1 MKGSE
6 KMNIKVLKYMLLGI
20 WLCGCS
26 SMSND
31 LDSASEEINKI
42 PVYMEGVPDYDPTDP
57 QAVLISS
64 VQDWSKINDANKTF
78 FFVTPGDYTSCGDIV
93 LTGSGT
99 SSKPKWLVY
108 YDPKLRQVLPTHPVS
123 LTNDQRVKIRKL
135 TVDGSHWKIAGIYGE
150 GYKDQTRS
158 YIIKLAGDHNE
169 VNSVLTEFGA
179 HGGGQVQIEGDY
191 NLVKNSVLR
200 NTMITP
206 GRDNHGLVFT
216 KETDYSKVIGCEFYN
231 CAGDAI
237 QVHPS
242 DDAHRGCVISNND
255 IYVDVTKYFEKMDA
269 FPHENG
275 IDFKDGGASDS
286 GDWIRVEN
294 NRFAW
299 IGSSDGGTG
308 GSPGAIDFSNAFGH
322 KAYIRFSENTFYECV
337 LPFTTATGTGG
348 GSSNHLSVVRNIFYK
363 ASIAAIRPVTQ
374 KQFSHEYY
382 FNTIVDVEEPGL
394 WIESEIWNSDIMGNL
409 VINGQNAAIEPNKGV
424 HADYNVFYNTEV
436 LPLEGGGSCAYDL
449 SELQTLQDYCFE
461 FARLTDPKTLC
472 IKNIVPTPNSQ
483 HVNLFKNAVVGLNKD
498 RGVDDQVIKQA
509 WAGALSPLN

>member
-1 MKGSE
+1 MKAR
-6 KMNIKVLKYMLLGI
+6 KKWPLTLRYVVLSI
-20 WLCGCS
+20 WLCSCS
-26 SMSND
+26 AATSD
-31 LDSASEEINKI
+31 ADSISEEINKKPI
-42 PVYMEGVPDYDPTDP
+42 LMDVPDYNPNN
-57 QAVLISS
+57 QEMALISKAD
-64 VQDWSKINDANKTF
+64 DWKKVNDSDKRF
-78 FFVTPGDYTSCGDIV
+78 FFVAPGDYTALEEIV
-93 LTGSGT
+93 VT
-99 SSKPKWLVY
+99 SSGSVSEPKWLVY
-108 YDPKLRQVLPTHPVS
+108 YDPKSGVALPVHPVD
-123 LTNDQRVKIRKL
+123 LEVDERVRVRQL
-135 TVDGSHWKIAGIYGE
+135 TVEGSYWKIAGIYGE
-150 GYKDQTRS
+150 GYRDQTRTH
-158 YIIKLAGDHNE
+158 IIRLEGDHNE
-169 VNSVLTEFGA
+169 INAVLTEYGSD
-179 HGGGQVQIEGDY
+179 GGGQIRIVGNY
-191 NLVKNSVLR
+191 NVVKNSVLR

-206 GRDNHGLVFT
+206 GRDNHGIVFT
-216 KETDYSKVIGCEFYN
+216 QETDYSSVIGCEIYN

-242 DDAHRGCVISNND
+242 DDAHRGCVISDND
-255 IYVDVTKYFEKMDA
+255 IYVDVKKYFEPLDA

-275 IDFKDGGASDS
+275 IDFKDGGAADPE
-286 GDWIRVEN
+286 DWIRVER
-294 NRFAW
+294 NRLAW
-299 IGSSDGGTG
+299 IGSSEGGTG

-322 KAYIRFSENTFYECV
+322 KAYIRFSENIFYQCL

-382 FNTIVDVEEPGL
+382 FNTIVDVEEPGF

-483 HVNLFKNAVVGLNKD
+483 HVGLFKQAVVGLNKD
-498 RGVDDQVIKQA
+498 RGVDDQVINQT